1 VGFLVRKTGKRKE
14 GRRRRKRGEIRWVG
28 EITRGRE
35 EPRKLR
41 PVKRCHAFVT
51 RKCMFIANCNS
62 PKKKKKT
69 QGHIQ
74 KKKNYNQLQL
84 KAIPPARLAILPYS
98 LFISS
103 DDYYVYS
110 TGDNSPIFISG
121 GATRPGRAG
130 THKCKTIY
138 QN

>member
-1 VGFLVRKTGKRKE
+1 
-14 GRRRRKRGEIRWVG
+14 
-28 EITRGRE
+28 
-35 EPRKLR
+35 
-41 PVKRCHAFVT
+41 
-51 RKCMFIANCNS
+51 MFIADCNS
-62 PKKKKKT
+62 PKKKKT

-74 KKKNYNQLQL
+74 NNNQLQL

-110 TGDNSPIFISG
+110 TGDNSPSSFPE

-130 THKCKTIY
+130 THKCKTYLPKMNSIGGR
-138 QN
+138 